1 MGRHVNESFW
11 AGRKVLVTG
20 HTGFK
25 GSWLSL
31 WLAHAGARVVGY
43 SDGVPTTPSLYEAA
57 VVDEMLTSVMA
68 DVRDRDALRQAFEN
82 ERPEVVFHLAAQ
94 SLVRRSYVEPAL
106 TYETNVLGTLNVLE
120 AARAVDDVRVVVV
133 VTTDKVYEHVS
144 SRPYQEDDR
153 LGGADPY
160 SSSKACAELVTAA
173 YRTSLFDDRGPA
185 VATARAGNVIGG
197 GDWAEDRLIPDVI
210 AALTADRELQIRYP
224 QATRPWQHVLNPLD
238 GYPMLAERLW
248 DDRGA
253 AKAWNFGP
261 APEDSR
267 TVESVAEQVAGL
279 WGAVLRVVTPSEVQ
293 RPEAPSLQLD
303 ATAARTE
310 LGWLPR
316 WELEAGLRA
325 TVSWYRRHAD
335 GEAARALVTEQ
346 IEAYVADREL
356 FATRP

>member
-1 MGRHVNESFW
+1 MNPSFW
-11 AGRKVLVTG
+11 AGRRVLVTG

-31 WLAHAGARVVGY
+31 WLVHAGANVVGY
-43 SDGVPTTPSLYEAA
+43 SDAVPTTPSLYEAA
-57 VVDEMLTSVMA
+57 VVEETLTSVVG
-68 DVRDRDALRQAFEN
+68 DVRDREALRRAFEAA
-82 ERPEVVFHLAAQ
+82 RPEIVFHLAAQ
-94 SLVRRSYVEPAL
+94 PLVRRSYVEPTL

-120 AARAVDDVRVVVV
+120 AAKAVEDLRGVVV

-144 SRPYQEDDR
+144 SRPYREDDR

-173 YRTSLFDDRGPA
+173 YRASFFADRGPA
-185 VATARAGNVIGG
+185 IATVRAGNVIGG

-210 AALTADRELQIRYP
+210 AALIADRELKIRYP
-224 QATRPWQHVLNPLD
+224 EATRPWQHVLSPLD
-238 GYPMLAERLW
+238 GYLILAERLW
-248 DDRGA
+248 VDRDA

-261 APEDSR
+261 EPADSR
-267 TVESVAEQVAGL
+267 TVEWVAAHVAEL
-279 WGAVLRVVTPSEVQ
+279 WGAPLRLATAAGEQP
-293 RPEAPSLQLD
+293 PEAPSLQLD

-316 WELEAGLRA
+316 WELKSGLRA

-346 IEAYVADREL
+346 IEAYVADGRL
-356 FATRP
+356 SPARP

>member
-1 MGRHVNESFW
+1 
-11 AGRKVLVTG
+11 VLVTG

-31 WLAHAGARVVGY
+31 WLAHAGANVIGY

-57 VVDEMLTSVMA
+57 AVEETLTSVLG
-68 DVRDRDALRQAFEN
+68 DVRDRAALRRAFEE

-94 SLVRRSYVEPAL
+94 PLVRRSYAEPAL

-120 AARAVDDVRVVVV
+120 ASRASDDVRVVVV

-144 SRPYQEDDR
+144 SRPYREDDR

-173 YRTSLFDDRGPA
+173 FRSSFFADRGPA

-210 AALTADRELQIRYP
+210 AALIADRELELRYP
-224 QATRPWQHVLNPLD
+224 QATRPWQHVLSPLD
-238 GYPMLAERLW
+238 GYLMLAERLW

-261 APEDSR
+261 EPSDSR
-267 TVESVAEQVAGL
+267 PVQWVAEHVAEL
-279 WGAVLRVVTPSEVQ
+279 WGSTLRITAPAGKQ
-293 RPEAPSLQLD
+293 PAEAPSLQLD
-303 ATAARTE
+303 ATAARVE

-316 WELEAGLRA
+316 WDLEAGLQA

-335 GEAARALVTEQ
+335 SDAARALVTEQ
-346 IEAYVADREL
+346 IDAYVADRQL
-356 FATRP
+356 SAARP